1 MNGIIC
7 IDKPQGFTSFDVIAK
22 MRGILQTRK
31 IGHAGTLDPM
41 ATGVLPVFVGSATKC
56 CDILPCQDKQYKA
69 GFCFGKISDTQ
80 DAFGAVQP
88 VEKAQPVGRLRVE
101 EALCMLRGEIWQL
114 PPMYSAVQVNGQ
126 RLYDLAR
133 QGIEVAREKRKVTIY
148 QNELLEFD
156 EQTQS
161 GQLRILCS
169 KGTYVRTICHDLGQI
184 LGCGAIMTSLRRE
197 LSSGFGLDEAIT
209 LEQLQCLRDEN
220 RLEEVIIPIEKA
232 FLGYGAAYLS
242 GEQARMFRN
251 GVKLTLSRVKIQ
263 GETPLVRVYD
273 GQGRFFALAKRQE
286 DEDILRSFRTF
297 VREDTDLA

>member
-1 MNGIIC
+1 MDGIIC

-88 VEKAQPVGRLRVE
+88 VENAQPVGRPQVE
-101 EALCMLRGEIWQL
+101 DALCMLRGEILQL
-114 PPMYSAVQVNGQ
+114 PPMYSAIQVNGQ

-133 QGIEVAREKRKVTIY
+133 KGVEIEREKRKVTVY
-148 QNELLEFD
+148 QNELLAFD

-197 LSSGFGLDEAIT
+197 MASGFGLDKAFT
-209 LEQLQCLRDEN
+209 LEQLQRLRDEN
-220 RLEEVIIPIEKA
+220 RLEEAFIPIEQA
-232 FLGYGAAYLS
+232 FVSYGAAYLS
-242 GEQARMFRN
+242 AQQARMFRN
-251 GVKLTLSRVKIQ
+251 GVKLTLSRVKIK
-263 GETPLVRVYD
+263 GESPIVRVYD
-273 GQGRFFALAKRQE
+273 GQGKFFALAKRLE

-297 VREDTDLA
+297 VREETDLA